1 MKTAIVLGCLAG
13 ALSFQLQAAPPLV
26 LPDYVKQFEE
36 LEEAKKLA
44 AKENK
49 GLAFML
55 MEPGS
60 T

>member
-1 MKTAIVLGCLAG
+1 MKFAIALGCLIG
-13 ALSFQLQAAPPLV
+13 AMSLQLQAAPPLV

-49 GLAFML
+49 GITFML